1 MPSRD
6 VTEFRKN
13 GKSTLIVVEY
23 KPLLPAFV
31 TIDYCLLLAKKTVSI
46 TNSQTRTHSLFMC
59 FGGERRLGVAP
70 QPNPQSSL
78 IPKTHK

>member
-6 VTEFRKN
+6 VTEFREN

-31 TIDYCLLLAKKTVSI
+31 TVDYCLLLAKTTVSI
-46 TNSQTRTHSLFMC
+46 TNTVINIMGWLKSNAMVRKFSNQLYKIST
-59 FGGERRLGVAP
+59 
-70 QPNPQSSL
+70 
-78 IPKTHK
+78 